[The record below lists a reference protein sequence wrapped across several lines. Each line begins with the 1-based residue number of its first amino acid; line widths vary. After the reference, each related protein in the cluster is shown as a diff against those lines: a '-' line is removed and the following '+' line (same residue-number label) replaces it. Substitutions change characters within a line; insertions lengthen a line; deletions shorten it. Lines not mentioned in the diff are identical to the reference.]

1 MKRAVIL
8 PPATLALLGGGQL
21 GRFFVQAAHE
31 LGYRVIVL
39 DPDPDAP
46 AGKIADGHIVADY
59 DNQDALDQLTQQCAA
74 ATTEFENVPA
84 AVLEQLALTMPV
96 SPAADAVS
104 IAQDRIREK
113 AFLKDHGFST
123 APFIAVANE
132 ADLDHASD
140 DLFPA
145 ILKTARLGYDGKGQA
160 RVATIGEAK
169 VAQRKFNIPCVL
181 EKMMPLDLEV
191 SVVLSRS
198 AEGQCRCFPL
208 AENSHRNGILDI
220 SIVPARTT
228 LALQQQAEKMAS
240 ALADKL
246 DYVGVLTV
254 EFFISDGQL
263 LINEIA
269 PRPHNSGHYTIDAC
283 ITSQYEQQLRTLCGL
298 PLGATQLHHHAVMVN
313 LLGDLWF
320 PVDFHN
326 SIEPNW
332 PLLHKIPNLK
342 LHLYGK
348 MSARRGRKMGHFTI
362 IDHDIDSALKT
373 ALNARNIIGICDA
386 SESEIK

>member
-1 MKRAVIL
+1 MSHPIIT

-46 AGKIADGHIVADY
+46 AGKIADGHIIAEY
-59 DNQDALDQLTQQCAA
+59 DNQVALTQLSQQCAA
-74 ATTEFENVPA
+74 ATIEFENVPA
-84 AVLEQLALTMPV
+84 AVLKQLAQTMPV
-96 SPAADAVS
+96 SPCANAIS

-113 AFLKDHGFST
+113 GFLRDNGFTT
-123 APFIAVANE
+123 APFIAVE
-132 ADLDHASD
+132 SKADLDHASA

-145 ILKTARLGYDGKGQA
+145 ILKTACFGYDGKGQA
-160 RVATIGEAK
+160 RVASINDAK
-169 VAQRKFNIPCVL
+169 TAQREFGIPCIL
-181 EKMMPLDLEV
+181 EKMLPLDLEV
-191 SVVLSRS
+191 SVVLARS
-198 AEGQCRCFPL
+198 TDGECICFPL
-208 AENSHRNGILDI
+208 AENSHSHGILDI
-220 SIVPARTT
+220 TIVPARTT
-228 LALQQQAEKMAS
+228 PALQQQAEQMAS

-246 DYVGVLTV
+246 SYVGVLAV
-254 EFFISDGQL
+254 EFFISDGEL

-269 PRPHNSGHYTIDAC
+269 PRPHNSGHYTVDGC

-298 PLGATQLHHHAVMVN
+298 PLGSAQLHSNSVMVN

-320 PVDFHN
+320 PADSHE

-332 PLLHKIPNLK
+332 QLLYQIPNLK

-348 MSARRGRKMGHFTI
+348 TSARPGRKMGHFTV
-362 IDHDIDSALKT
+362 IDSTPEAALTT
-373 ALNARNIIGICDA
+373 AMEARKAIGIRD
-386 SESEIK
+386 